1 MNILTTKIKHNCI
14 RGKNLISI
22 TIKF

>member
-14 RGKNLISI
+14 RGKNL
-22 TIKF
+22 